1 MESSLTLAARAQP
14 AVPVSVPLQLSPL
27 QTEAL
32 LASKLNELCAGIT
45 AWALPVVVG
54 GVLGEIPPARYGT
67 AYKIPLIDPDN
78 PASAIYLNAKETL
91 LTRAGVR
98 RGDVVRVVG
107 SIAGEL
113 FRGNVSFRLV
123 AVAIEHQAATA
134 VPEARGEHLTL
145 ETLRRLTLDRRP
157 FPTRIRPTITL
168 IHSAASSARVAD
180 DFADAL
186 NAAVP
191 LECLVRVPCSMHD
204 PAGLATAIR
213 GITTD
218 ILVIVR
224 GGGDPEEFG
233 IFEDASLL
241 EALAECSSYR
251 VLGLGH
257 SANRTLAE
265 LVADHAASTPAAAG
279 EHVRR
284 GIIGAMRLVRT
295 EGLNQNLREALAEK
309 ERQIEQDREP
319 LRLEPLE
326 MDTLPRAALHAAGK
340 GLIPPA
346 AWWMLLGALGA
357 WGLLRLL

>member
-1 MESSLTLAARAQP
+1 M
-14 AVPVSVPLQLSPL
+14 PLQLSPV

-32 LASKLNELCAGIT
+32 LASRLNELCAGIT
-45 AWALPVVVG
+45 AWASPVIVV
-54 GVLGEIPPARYGT
+54 GVLGEIPEARYGT
-67 AYKIPLIDPDN
+67 AYRIPLIDPDA

-91 LTRAGVR
+91 LARAGVR
-98 RGDVVRVVG
+98 RGDLVRVVG
-107 SIAGEL
+107 SITGEL
-113 FRGNVSFRLV
+113 FRGSVSFRLV

-134 VPEARGEHLTL
+134 APEARGEHLTL

-157 FPTRIRPTITL
+157 FPARIRPTITL

-180 DFADAL
+180 DFAGAL
-186 NAAVP
+186 SAAVP

-204 PAGLATAIR
+204 PAALATAVR
-213 GITTD
+213 GTTTD

-224 GGGDPEEFG
+224 GGGDPEAFG
-233 IFEDASLL
+233 IFEDAGLL
-241 EALAECSSYR
+241 EALAGCSSYR

-284 GIIGAMRLVRT
+284 GVVEAMRLVRT
-295 EGLNQNLREALAEK
+295 EGLNQDLREALAEK
-309 ERQIEQDREP
+309 ERQIERDREP

-326 MDTLPRAALHAAGK
+326 VDTLPTTTLPASGRRLVAG
-340 GLIPPA
+340 A

-357 WGLLRLL
+357 WGLLRML